1 MGAPKKPQD
10 RKPKAEKPKV
20 EKPKVTRTDR
30 GFAVEHGGVSI
41 SIDAEALNDFELL
54 RDLGRMQDAA
64 LPDAKR
70 LSMVTSVFDRF
81 FGEEQGA
88 QVINALR
95 DKKTNRVTVQAAS
108 VFLFEVFGALNPE
121 S

>member
-1 MGAPKKPQD
+1 MAAPKKPQD
-10 RKPKAEKPKV
+10 HQPKVAKPKV
-20 EKPKVTRTDR
+20 SRTDT
-30 GFAVEHGGVSI
+30 GFEVSHGGVTVKI
-41 SIDAEALNDFELL
+41 SETALDDFELL

-64 LPDAKR
+64 LPESKR

-88 QVINALR
+88 LVLNALR
-95 DKKTNRVTVQAAS
+95 DPNTNRVTVMAAS
-108 VFLFEVFGALNPE
+108 TYLFEVFGALNPE

>member
-1 MGAPKKPQD
+1 MAAPKRPQD
-10 RKPKAEKPKV
+10 HKPKAEKPKAA
-20 EKPKVTRTDR
+20 KPQVTRTDK
-30 GFAVEHGGVSI
+30 GFQVVHGGVSI
-41 SIDAEALNDFELL
+41 SIDAAALNDFELL
-54 RDLGRMQDAA
+54 RDLGRMQDVA
-64 LPDAKR
+64 LPEARR

-88 QVINALR
+88 RVINSLR